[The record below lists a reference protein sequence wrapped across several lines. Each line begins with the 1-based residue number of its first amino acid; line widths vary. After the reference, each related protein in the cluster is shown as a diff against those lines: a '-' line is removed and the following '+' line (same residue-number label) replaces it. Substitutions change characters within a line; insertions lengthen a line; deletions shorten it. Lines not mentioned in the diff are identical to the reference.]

1 VYASIFALIASLC
14 AASACCGDLPKRY
27 PHNLFICAGIA
38 VVAGLFLGVMA
49 VALGVT
55 PDDSRQVWIAFG
67 TTCAVMV
74 SLGLFAMQTRVDF
87 SGIGPYLTISVL
99 LLFMFAFMGGFMTN
113 VGGLLYVLAGLPSVS
128 LTLASRAAR
137 WIALI
142 VVLMSLYVVYDMQLV
157 MGGKHRRYQFSV
169 DDAPLASLSLFTVRR
184 SSVRW
189 QLTRQRRG
197 RTLS

>member
-1 VYASIFALIASLC
+1 
-14 AASACCGDLPKRY
+14 
-27 PHNLFICAGIA
+27 
-38 VVAGLFLGVMA
+38 
-49 VALGVT
+49 
-55 PDDSRQVWIAFG
+55 
-67 TTCAVMV
+67 
-74 SLGLFAMQTRVDF
+74 
-87 SGIGPYLTISVL
+87 
-99 LLFMFAFMGGFMTN
+99 
-113 VGGLLYVLAGLPSVS
+113 VLAGLPSVS

-184 SSVRW
+184 LSVRW